1 MMLDWKRTRRRCR
14 VRLRGGR
21 TRTITVSAALMY
33 TLGERRVRTLA
44 QAWYAV
50 VQGGAA

>member
-21 TRTITVSAALMY
+21 TRTITVSAMHLRIAQRAALLDH
-33 TLGERRVRTLA
+33 LGGTYDARTTHGL
-44 QAWYAV
+44 
-50 VQGGAA
+50 

>member
-21 TRTITVSAALMY
+21 TRTITVSAMHLH
-33 TLGERRVRTLA
+33 TLRQQRVRTLA